1 MKNRFESPFFKPRI
15 QRRKLMGL
23 GFIAL
28 AMTGLLAF
36 QNCSAPMTTYDE
48 LDSYSTG
55 STNAIQVLS
64 YPVGTQ
70 IALGQSAS
78 FTVSAYSSLGLT
90 LSYQWYKDGVLLSGA
105 TSNTLYLSSA
115 LATDTATYYLR
126 ISDGTNA
133 TVAPSFYLQVGTT
146 TSALSITSSPS
157 SQTVGVGSTT
167 RFEVI
172 ATSSTGTLTYQWLKN
187 GVSIS
192 GQTGS
197 ELYLTSTASG
207 DSGYYAVLVSDGTN
221 TVKSATALLTVTVT
235 SASCAAI
242 GGSLYNSHCYVVNR
256 TASTWETAQATCK
269 NSGGTLAIIT
279 SSTENY
285 YIYTLTQTSVWIG
298 ANDKTSEGSFIWDD
312 NTALSFS
319 AWGAGEPNGGTS
331 ENCVEMT
338 PYGYWN
344 DAACSTT
351 RSFVCEI

>member
-1 MKNRFESPFFKPRI
+1 MKNRFESPFFKPRTH
-15 QRRKLMGL
+15 RRNLMGIGL
-23 GFIAL
+23 LAL
-28 AMTGLLAF
+28 VLTCVLAF
-36 QNCSAPMTTYDE
+36 QNCSAPLTTYDE

-70 IALGQSAS
+70 VSLGQSAS
-78 FTVSAYSSLGLT
+78 FSVSAYSSLGLT

-105 TSNTLYLSSA
+105 TSNTLYFSSA

-126 ISDGTNA
+126 ITDGTNV
-133 TVAPSFYLQVGTT
+133 TVAPSFYLQVGSSTSGLTITT
-146 TSALSITSSPS
+146 SPS
-157 SQTVGVGSTT
+157 SQTVAVGSTT
-167 RFEVI
+167 RFEVV
-172 ATSSTGTLTYQWLKN
+172 ATSSTGTLTYQWQKN
-187 GVSIS
+187 GVAIS

-207 DSGYYAVLVSDGTN
+207 DSGYYAVVVSDGTN
-221 TVKSATALLTVTVT
+221 SLKSATALLTVTVT

-256 TASTWETAQATCK
+256 TASTWATAQATCK

-279 SSTENY
+279 SSSENY
-285 YIYTLTQTSVWIG
+285 YIYALTQTSVWIG
-298 ANDKTSEGSFIWDD
+298 ANDNSSEGSFVWEDG
-312 NTALSFS
+312 TAVSFS
-319 AWGAGEPNGGTS
+319 AWGTGEPNGSTS

-344 DAACSTT
+344 DAACTT
-351 RSFVCEI
+351 ARSFVCEI